1 MFSTDD
7 GVGSLPSPSS
17 PSPTNLTRVATP
29 DLLRRPDTLMP
40 STSSITTV
48 DAIKETERENAY
60 LMRAYREKEE
70 ELEEVR
76 TAAAALEE
84 KVLALSAQLALSSQ
98 ERQQRDQ
105 APPDEQVEAQQARER
120 ELAEQM
126 DALHDE
132 LDEARHEIGTMRADE
147 DALRHL
153 SAADC
158 DELVQKL
165 MSALPVLQQT
175 ATQRRLEESE
185 REEHGLRAGARE
197 CVVCLDRIADRIA
210 LPCGHLCLCSRC
222 STEVLSRTGSCPVC
236 RGSVRR
242 VQPVFT

>member
-1 MFSTDD
+1 
-7 GVGSLPSPSS
+7 
-17 PSPTNLTRVATP
+17 
-29 DLLRRPDTLMP
+29 
-40 STSSITTV
+40 
-48 DAIKETERENAY
+48 
-60 LMRAYREKEE
+60 
-70 ELEEVR
+70 
-76 TAAAALEE
+76 
-84 KVLALSAQLALSSQ
+84 
-98 ERQQRDQ
+98 
-105 APPDEQVEAQQARER
+105 
-120 ELAEQM
+120 
-126 DALHDE
+126 
-132 LDEARHEIGTMRADE
+132 MRADE

-153 SAADC
+153 SAAEC